1 MDSRTAASTFEP
13 MAGNGQSLD
22 PANGFFYEPAYDLL
36 NVKLAW
42 DNIFSSSVGVAAFC
56 NNVTDK
62 LYRVGVISLQSTGVG
77 YTGDV
82 FGDPRTYGME
92 VNYKFGR

>member
-1 MDSRTAASTFEP
+1 MGDV
-13 MAGNGQSLD
+13 SLNVAWSWQGESHLVD
-22 PANGFFYEPAYDLL
+22 TDVEGTEPAYDLL
-36 NVKLAW
+36 NLKLAW
-42 DNIFSSSVGVAAFC
+42 ANIFNSGVGVAAFC

-62 LYRVGVISLQSTGVG
+62 LYRIGVISLQSTGVG
-77 YTGDV
+77 FTCDL

>member
-1 MDSRTAASTFEP
+1 M
-13 MAGNGQSLD
+13 
-22 PANGFFYEPAYDLL
+22 
-36 NVKLAW
+36 
-42 DNIFSSSVGVAAFC
+42 GVAAFC

-62 LYRVGVISLQSTGVG
+62 LYRIGVISLQSTGVG
-77 YTGDV
+77 FTGDL